1 MFPVMLQTFSAVK
14 RSVSVALAALCLAG
28 GCVHAESAPAET
40 PTLTA
45 NDILRAVREGQASR
59 HEALDG
65 QLRNDEDGKVFPF
78 RLVADGPLVRYQFSG
93 TPPTTVQVRY
103 NEENSELQESTG
115 TATEKLTPANFDK
128 KILGT
133 DLAYEDLAL
142 RFFYW
147 SKATLEGDDTVK
159 LRKVWKLRL
168 DAPNHRTQYSSV
180 NLWVDKESS
189 ALMRAEAYDWQGKQI
204 KRFEVIS
211 GQKIEGKWYL
221 NQMRIESLDP
231 ASGRVRTRTYLEIK
245 DVVN

>member
-1 MFPVMLQTFSAVK
+1 MIRTLSSVG
-14 RSVSVALAALCLAG
+14 RSLALALGALIVAG
-28 GCVHAESAPAET
+28 SSIHAQSTPAET
-40 PTLTA
+40 PALTA

-59 HEALDG
+59 HESLDG

-78 RLVADGPLVRYQFSG
+78 RLIADGPLVRYQFSG

-103 NEENSELQESTG
+103 NEENSELLESTG
-115 TATEKLTPANFDK
+115 TTTEKLTPANFDK
-128 KILGT
+128 KIMGT
-133 DLAYEDLAL
+133 DLTYEDLAL

-168 DAPNHRTQYSSV
+168 NAPNHRTQYSSV

-221 NQMRIESLDP
+221 KQMRVESLDP
-231 ASGRVRTRTYLEIK
+231 GTEHANSRTYLEIK
-245 DVVN
+245 GLSK